1 MGFVYIWC
9 IFMYGWVYVVVAKFW
24 VSLITNDDD
33 DQCPST
39 HTKKKVTALPA
50 TDMSFNGL
58 GDRLISY
65 MNRAGGKD
73 YILLGFE
80 VTFGRRLIRT
90 LSINH

>member
-1 MGFVYIWC
+1 M
-9 IFMYGWVYVVVAKFW
+9 MM
-24 VSLITNDDD
+24 TNA
-33 DQCPST
+33 QA
-39 HTKKKVTALPA
+39 HTQKKKVTALPA